1 MANDGI
7 LVTISN
13 INMEEHKLLGKVNI
27 TTRGFVLVNE
37 NEELLKDIEEV
48 VTNTI
53 NKELTCK
60 NVNYGELKG
69 QIIAELLP
77 FIYEKTGRRP
87 IIMPVLLDVK
97 K

>member
-1 MANDGI
+1 MNK
-7 LVTISN
+7 
-13 INMEEHKLLGKVNI
+13 E
-27 TTRGFVLVNE
+27 RY
-37 NEELLKDIEEV
+37 
-48 VTNTI
+48 
-53 NKELTCK
+53 KELTSK